1 MISAI
6 NNVSFGNNQDL
17 INSPG
22 QFTTMPATPEMKPDS
37 FEMEGEKKKSHTG
50 LKVLIGTALVALAA
64 FIGLGVAVKKGNLKA
79 VEVPTEGFMAKT
91 KAQAQNFGVKVGEA
105 AEKCYDKVAGWFG
118 KGEKAA
124 SSSESK

>member
-6 NNVSFGNNQDL
+6 NNVSFGNTQDL

-22 QFTTMPATPEMKPDS
+22 QFTTAAIPEMKSDS

-64 FIGLGVAVKKGNLKA
+64 FIGLGVAVKKGSLNA
-79 VEVPTEGFMAKT
+79 VEVPTDGFMAKS
-91 KAQAQNFGVKVGEA
+91 KAQIQNFGVKVGEA

-118 KGEKAA
+118 RGEKAA
-124 SSSESK
+124 ASSESK